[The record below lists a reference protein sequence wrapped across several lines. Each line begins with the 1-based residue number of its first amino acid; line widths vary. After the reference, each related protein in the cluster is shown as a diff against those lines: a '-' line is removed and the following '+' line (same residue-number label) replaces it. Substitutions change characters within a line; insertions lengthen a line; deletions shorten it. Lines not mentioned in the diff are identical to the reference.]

1 MPNAK
6 DDRWRFLASK
16 LINAA
21 PARAEPL
28 SVPDVDFF
36 GGRFEDDPAAK
47 TGIDR
52 PKKLSPETKR
62 KLLAFAISKTTIG
75 R

>member
-6 DDRWRFLASK
+6 DDRWRFKASK

-21 PARAEPL
+21 PARAERMALPN
-28 SVPDVDFF
+28 VDF
-36 GGRFEDDPAAK
+36 GGRFDDDPAAK